1 MENQIIALASA
12 LTTAEERK
20 AYFRMINDGGEKL
33 STMINKQIDL
43 VNVYGEMVDITDNE
57 TGEPMQAPRVVL
69 STADGNVYQAISGGI
84 LRSVEALIKV
94 YGPAPWSEPIPVIVK
109 QRDTKNGHRV
119 LVLDVI

>member
-1 MENQIIALASA
+1 MENQIIALASTP
-12 LTTAEERK
+12 TTAEERK

-43 VNVYGEMVDITDNE
+43 VNVYGEMVEITDNE
-57 TGEPMQAPRVVL
+57 TGEAMQAPRVVL

-94 YGPAPWSEPIPVIVK
+94 YGPAPWADPIPVTVK